1 MKLQGPGSQLRTRL
15 RAMAMSSSPSMTT
28 TNHAAPSHFAAVK
41 FAASG
46 WGSDPSGEGSR
57 LVEDQR
63 QLTLR
68 LACGLESDRLVDRT
82 PSWR

>member
-1 MKLQGPGSQLRTRL
+1 MHGCWPGY
-15 RAMAMSSSPSMTT
+15 RAPAGCIGSRGRPKVAVET
-28 TNHAAPSHFAAVK
+28 AARQHTEKHIDEAPRARD
-41 FAASG
+41 
-46 WGSDPSGEGSR
+46 DPSGEGSR